1 MDDKTSYEALVQRLN
16 ELEYAYAERKQME
29 EALREREQSYR
40 TLSEKSLA
48 GIYVVQDGV
57 FRSVNANA
65 ASYAGYARE
74 ELIGKKSDSIV
85 HPEDRLRVKRNAREM
100 LSGIRT
106 APHDFR
112 IVTKQGKIRWI
123 METVTAISFH
133 GKPAILGNAMDIT
146 ERKRAEAMIQESENL
161 YRTIFENTGTA
172 TIIIEEDTTV
182 SLVNTEFEKLSGYIK
197 EEWEGKRSWTEF
209 AVKEDVDRMKE
220 YHYIRRTNPDAA
232 PRNYEF
238 GFIDSWGRVRD
249 VFLTVALIP
258 GTRKSVASIADITE
272 RKRAEEMLQ
281 ESGTLYR
288 TIFENTGTATI
299 IIEEDTRI
307 SLVNTEFEKLSGY
320 IKEEWEGKRSWTEF
334 VVKEDVDR
342 MKEYHNVRR
351 IDPNAAPRNYEF
363 GFIDSW
369 GRVRDVF
376 LTVALIPGTRK
387 SVASFAD
394 MTERKQ
400 ALRKLR
406 ESENWYRTIF
416 ETTGTA
422 TIIIEEDTT
431 VSLVNTEFEKLSG
444 YKKEEWEGKRSWTE
458 IIAKKDVE
466 RMKEYHCLRR
476 INPNAAPRNY
486 EFSLI
491 DRAGNDK
498 EILLTISMI
507 PGTTKSVASL
517 LDITERKLA
526 EEEVKEREREVH
538 VKSHNLEEVNTALK
552 VLLKRREE
560 DKNELEE
567 KVLLNVR
574 ELAMPYVEKLKKGG
588 LSDGQKTYL
597 SILEKSLNDIIS
609 PFIHTMTIKYS
620 KLTPREIQVANLV
633 KEGKTSKEIGELMNM
648 SLRAVDFHRG
658 NIRGK
663 LGLKSKKGNLQSFLL
678 SHS

>member
-1 MDDKTSYEALVQRLN
+1 MDDKTSYEALVQRIK
-16 ELEYAYAERKQME
+16 EFEYACAERKQIE

-146 ERKRAEAMIQESENL
+146 ERKRVEEMLQESENL

-172 TIIIEEDTTV
+172 TIIIEEDTT
-182 SLVNTEFEKLSGYIK
+182 
-197 EEWEGKRSWTEF
+197 
-209 AVKEDVDRMKE
+209 
-220 YHYIRRTNPDAA
+220 
-232 PRNYEF
+232 
-238 GFIDSWGRVRD
+238 
-249 VFLTVALIP
+249 
-258 GTRKSVASIADITE
+258 
-272 RKRAEEMLQ
+272 
-281 ESGTLYR
+281 
-288 TIFENTGTATI
+288 
-299 IIEEDTRI
+299 I

-320 IKEEWEGKRSWTEF
+320 KKEEWEGKRSWTEF

-342 MKEYHNVRR
+342 MKEYHYMRR
-351 IDPNAAPRNYEF
+351 TNPDAAPRNYEF

>member
-1 MDDKTSYEALVQRLN
+1 MDVKTSYEALVQRIK
-16 ELEYAYAERKQME
+16 ELEYAYAECKQSQ
-29 EALREREQSYR
+29 EALQERGQINR

-48 GIYVVQDGV
+48 GIYLVQDGV

-65 ASYAGYARE
+65 ASYTGYTRE

-85 HPEDRLRVKRNAREM
+85 HPEDRLGVKRNAREI
-100 LSGIRT
+100 LSGTRT

-112 IVTKQGKIRWI
+112 IVTKLGEIRWI
-123 METVTAISFH
+123 MEMVTSISFH
-133 GKPAILGNAMDIT
+133 GKPAILGNSM
-146 ERKRAEAMIQESENL
+146 
-161 YRTIFENTGTA
+161 
-172 TIIIEEDTTV
+172 
-182 SLVNTEFEKLSGYIK
+182 
-197 EEWEGKRSWTEF
+197 
-209 AVKEDVDRMKE
+209 
-220 YHYIRRTNPDAA
+220 
-232 PRNYEF
+232 
-238 GFIDSWGRVRD
+238 
-249 VFLTVALIP
+249 
-258 GTRKSVASIADITE
+258 DITE

-299 IIEEDTRI
+299 IVEEDTTI

-320 IKEEWEGKRSWTEF
+320 KKEDWEGKRSWTEF

-342 MKEYHNVRR
+342 MKEYHFIRR
-351 IDPNAAPRNYEF
+351 TDPDAVPRNYEF

-431 VSLVNTEFEKLSG
+431 ISLVNTEFEKLSG

-458 IIAKKDVE
+458 IIAKKDIE
-466 RMKEYHCLRR
+466 QMKEYHYLRR
-476 INPNAAPRNY
+476 ISPNSAPRNY
-486 EFSLI
+486 EFGLI
-491 DRAGNDK
+491 DK
-498 EILLTISMI
+498 EDNFKDILITISMI

-517 LDITERKLA
+517 LNISNRKQV
-526 EEEVKEREREVH
+526 EEEVKKREREVQ
-538 VKSHNLEEVNTALK
+538 VKSDNLEEVNTALK
-552 VLLKRREE
+552 VLLRRREE

-574 ELAMPYVEKLKKGG
+574 ELAMPYVEKLKVSG

-633 KEGKTSKEIGELMNM
+633 KEGKTSKEIGKLMNM

>member
-1 MDDKTSYEALVQRLN
+1 MDDKTSYEALVQRIK
-16 ELEYAYAERKQME
+16 EFEYACAEREQIE

-65 ASYAGYARE
+65 ASYAGYSRE

-146 ERKRAEAMIQESENL
+146 ERKRAEEMLQESENL

-172 TIIIEEDTTV
+172 TIIIEEDTT
-182 SLVNTEFEKLSGYIK
+182 
-197 EEWEGKRSWTEF
+197 
-209 AVKEDVDRMKE
+209 
-220 YHYIRRTNPDAA
+220 
-232 PRNYEF
+232 
-238 GFIDSWGRVRD
+238 
-249 VFLTVALIP
+249 
-258 GTRKSVASIADITE
+258 
-272 RKRAEEMLQ
+272 
-281 ESGTLYR
+281 
-288 TIFENTGTATI
+288 
-299 IIEEDTRI
+299 I

-320 IKEEWEGKRSWTEF
+320 KKEEWEGKRSWTEF

-342 MKEYHNVRR
+342 MKEYHYMRR
-351 IDPNAAPRNYEF
+351 TNPDATPRNYEF

-431 VSLVNTEFEKLSG
+431 ISLVNTEFEKLSG
-444 YKKEEWEGKRSWTE
+444 YKKQEWEGKRSWTE

-466 RMKEYHCLRR
+466 RMKEYHYLRR

-491 DRAGNDK
+491 DRMGNDR

-517 LDITERKLA
+517 LDISERKRA
-526 EEEVKEREREVH
+526 EEEVKKREGEVQ

-574 ELAMPYVEKLKKGG
+574 ELAMPYVEKLKKSG
-588 LSDGQKTYL
+588 LSNGQNTYL

-609 PFIHTMTIKYS
+609 PFIHSMTIKYS

-648 SLRAVDFHRG
+648 SPRAVDFHRG
-658 NIRGK
+658 NIRSK